1 MKIDLFKS
9 KILLVRN
16 DNIGDLICTTPSI
29 EALRKKYPS
38 AQIDIV
44 VNSYNFEAIN
54 NNKFV
59 DKIYCYTKPK
69 HKKGFLEKLKA
80 GIGKLKILIDIKKE
94 KYDAV
99 IVLRSD
105 YSKSAELFSKITN
118 AKYKVGVK
126 NKRGKDDFNLYV
138 DFDGNMNEVD
148 FCYSC
153 LDFFGVKKDY
163 EKTTFYIPSNM
174 INSHLKYYGY
184 SAFHISARM
193 KNNQMS
199 FNKLVDI
206 VNSLPSDKFI
216 ITAEPKDYKIA
227 KMISKMCNIEF
238 KKTTSFLDLGALFC
252 NLKLLVTLEGG
263 AMHLAPAVGLKTIAL
278 FGVSPLERW
287 FPWGYKELVIQDKSL
302 IAENIDKNL
311 IISKIKENID
321 D

>member
-1 MKIDLFKS
+1 MKIDLSKS

-29 EALRKKYPS
+29 EALRKRYPS

-44 VNSYNFEAIN
+44 VNSYNVEAIN
-54 NNKFV
+54 KNKFI

-69 HKKGFLEKLKA
+69 HKKSFLEKLKA

-94 KYDAV
+94 NYDTVV
-99 IVLRSD
+99 ILRSD

-126 NKRGKDDFNLYV
+126 NKKGKDDFNLYA
-138 DFDGNMNEVD
+138 DFDGNINEVD

-153 LDFFGVKKDY
+153 FKFFDVKKDC
-163 EKTTFYIPSNM
+163 ENTTFYIPNEM
-174 INSHLKYYGY
+174 ITNHLKYKGY

-193 KNNQMS
+193 KKNQMS
-199 FNKLVDI
+199 FDKLVDI
-206 VNSLPSDKFI
+206 IKSFPSKKLI
-216 ITAEPKDYKIA
+216 ITAEPKDYDLAEKISN
-227 KMISKMCNIEF
+227 KCNIKF
-238 KKTTSFLDLGALFC
+238 IRTKSFLDLGALFC

-278 FGVSPLERW
+278 FGVSPIERW
-287 FPWGYKELVIQDKSL
+287 FPWGYKDLVIQDNSL
-302 IAENIDKNL
+302 VAENIDVDRILKKL
-311 IISKIKENID
+311 EENID

>member
-1 MKIDLFKS
+1 MIDLNNK

-29 EALRKKYPS
+29 EALRRKYPS
-38 AQIDIV
+38 SQVDIV
-44 VNSYNFEAIN
+44 VNSYNYQAIN
-54 NNKFV
+54 NNKFI

-69 HKKGFLEKLKA
+69 HKKNFLEKVKA

-94 KYDAV
+94 NYDV
-99 IVLRSD
+99 VVVLRSD

-126 NKRGKDDFNLYV
+126 NKKGKDDFNLYV

-153 LDFFGVKKDY
+153 LDFFDVKKNH
-163 EKTTFYIPSNM
+163 ENTTFYIPDDM
-174 INSHLKYYGY
+174 IKNHLKYKNYA
-184 SAFHISARM
+184 AFHISARM
-193 KNNQMS
+193 KQNQMS

-206 VNSLPSDKFI
+206 IKSFPSNKVI
-216 ITAEPKDYKIA
+216 ITAEPKDYKLA
-227 KMISKMCNIEF
+227 ELISNKCNVEF

-263 AMHLAPAVGLKTIAL
+263 AMHLAPAVGIKTVAL
-278 FGVSPLERW
+278 FGISPIERW
-287 FPWGYKELVIQDKSL
+287 FPWGYKDLVLQDESF
-302 IAENIDKNL
+302 IAENIDLN
-311 IISKIKENID
+311 IILEKIKESMND
-321 D
+321 

>member
-1 MKIDLFKS
+1 MNIDLSKS

-29 EALRKKYPS
+29 EALRKKFPS

-54 NNKFV
+54 NNKFI

-69 HKKGFLEKLKA
+69 HKKSFLEKLKA

-126 NKRGKDDFNLYV
+126 NKKGNDDFNLYV

-153 LDFFGVKKDY
+153 FDFFNVKKSY
-163 EKTTFYIPSNM
+163 EKTTFYIPTEM
-174 INSHLKYYGY
+174 INNHLKYNGY

-199 FNKLVDI
+199 FDKLVDI
-206 VNSLPSDKFI
+206 INSFPSKNII
-216 ITAEPKDYKIA
+216 ITAEPKDYDLA
-227 KMISKMCNIEF
+227 EMISKKCSVEF
-238 KKTTSFLDLGALFC
+238 KKTNSFLDLGALFC
-252 NLKLLVTLEGG
+252 NLKLLLTLEGG

-278 FGVSPLERW
+278 FGVSPIERW
-287 FPWGYKELVIQDKSL
+287 FPWGYKNLVIQDNSL
-302 IAENIDKNL
+302 VAENIDINTILKKL
-311 IISKIKENID
+311 EENI
-321 D
+321 